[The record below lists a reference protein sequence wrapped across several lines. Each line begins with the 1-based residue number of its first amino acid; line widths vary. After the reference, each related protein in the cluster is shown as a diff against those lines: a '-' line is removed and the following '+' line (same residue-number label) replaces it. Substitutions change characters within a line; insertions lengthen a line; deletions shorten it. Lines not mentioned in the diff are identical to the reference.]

1 MSKYAIVGS
10 GGLGGFY
17 GGCLARAGH
26 DVHFIIRDNVEI
38 VRSQGWIVE
47 SKWGDFTIDHP
58 NVYSASDEAP
68 NDCDFVI
75 VAIKSTQNEELAN
88 LLPPLIG
95 SHTIAIV
102 LQNGLDVER
111 DTERLFGEGKV
122 LGGCCFLCS
131 QKVGPGHIRHLDYGR
146 IELGAY
152 RCSNSEALLDR
163 SRSDTQLSSAL
174 ETVSRD
180 FQHSNIPVEVLEDLR
195 RARWRKLMWNIPF
208 NGLSVALDASTAQIM
223 SQPHARQLARDLM
236 DETQQAANAIGIDV
250 GSTHADTLMANT
262 DKMVPYDS
270 SMRLDYLAKRRMELK
285 YIFENPI
292 LAARSV
298 GFEPS
303 RIAMLHQQLC
313 FLESMN
319 QPHR

>member
-17 GGCLARAGH
+17 GACLARAGH
-26 DVHFIIRDNVEI
+26 EVHFHIRDDLKF

-47 SKWGDFTIDHP
+47 SKWGDFKIDRP
-58 NVYSASDEAP
+58 NVYASPSEAP
-68 NDCDFVI
+68 RDCDFVI
-75 VAIKSTQNEELAN
+75 VAIKSTQNQELTN
-88 LLPPLIG
+88 LLPPLVG
-95 SHTIAIV
+95 SNSIAIV

-111 DTERLFGEGKV
+111 DTERIFDEGRV

-131 QKVGPGHIRHLDYGR
+131 QKVAPGHIRHLDYGR

-152 RCSNSEALLDR
+152 RCSNGCSSVVTSTLD
-163 SRSDTQLSSAL
+163 SQSSAL
-174 ETVSRD
+174 SKVALD
-180 FQHSNIPVEVLEDLR
+180 FQQANIPLEVLDDLR

-208 NGLSVALDASTAQIM
+208 NGLSVALNASTAEIM
-223 SQPHARQLARDLM
+223 NHPDARRLARDLM
-236 DETQQAANAIGIDV
+236 DETQQAAEAIGIEV
-250 GSTHADTLMANT
+250 GAGHAETLMTNT

-270 SMRLDYLAKRRMELK
+270 SMRLDYLAKRPMELK

-292 LAARSV
+292 LAARK
-298 GFEPS
+298 GGYEPAK
-303 RIAMLHQQLC
+303 IAMLHQQLR

-319 QPHR
+319 RSEP